1 MTRLRL
7 NLRTMSVNR
16 ALVYISPH
24 LTSAS
29 ALPGKPQRHRNR
41 FPELE
46 RCISGVS
53 FQVSNLHLFN
63 VVNLRLILMPMNAS
77 LHLVINEVQVW
88 WWATSQE
95 TYSWECHTAATERF
109 VPPNY
114 SINQNQTATSRTY
127 WSNTTSFAPANYSIN
142 HIQVTVHQSDTS
154 DNEIRQK

>member
-77 LHLVINEVQVW
+77 LHLVINEVQG
-88 WWATSQE
+88 WAVTGHISGDIQLRM
-95 TYSWECHTAATERF
+95 SHCSNWKVCAAKLL
-109 VPPNY
+109 
-114 SINQNQTATSRTY
+114 
-127 WSNTTSFAPANYSIN
+127 
-142 HIQVTVHQSDTS
+142 HQSKS
-154 DNEIRQK
+154 NSHKSNLLV